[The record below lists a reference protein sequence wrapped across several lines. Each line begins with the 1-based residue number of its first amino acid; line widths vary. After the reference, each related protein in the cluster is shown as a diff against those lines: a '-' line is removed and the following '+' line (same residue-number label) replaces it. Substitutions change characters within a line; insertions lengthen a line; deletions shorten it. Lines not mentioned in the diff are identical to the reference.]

1 MSGRRSP
8 HVTDCQL
15 RAWVLRGVPRE
26 EIARRC
32 GTTISS
38 TSRRIRELWQATA
51 VTGPVLEVESDP
63 DEETIRAECE
73 EIQRGWSQQQRET
86 RRVGRRPDWT
96 PAVVHVSG
104 LAHHDN

>member
-15 RAWVLRGVPRE
+15 RAWVLRKVPRE

-38 TSRRIRELWQATA
+38 ISLRIHELWKTAA

-63 DEETIRAECE
+63 DEQSIRAQCD
-73 EIQRGWSQQQRET
+73 EIQRGWSDQQRET
-86 RRVGRRPDWT
+86 RRVGRRPAWT
-96 PAVVHVSG
+96 PAVVPDFG